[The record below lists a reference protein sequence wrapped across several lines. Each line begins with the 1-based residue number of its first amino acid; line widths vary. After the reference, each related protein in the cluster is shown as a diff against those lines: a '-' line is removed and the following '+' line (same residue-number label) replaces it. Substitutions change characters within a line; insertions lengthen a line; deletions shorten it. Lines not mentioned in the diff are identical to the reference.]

1 MNFVRN
7 FVSVIP
13 RVNFQRI
20 SIMDYST
27 LILNREKEINKN
39 NNQKNKLDKKEK
51 INKDKNNE
59 INEINE
65 IDKLDNEYLT
75 KKSIEHA
82 YNY

>member
-13 RVNFQRI
+13 RVNFQKT
-20 SIMDYST
+20 SIMEYST

-39 NNQKNKLDKKEK
+39 NNQKNKLNKQEK
-51 INKDKNNE
+51 INKDKDNK
-59 INEINE
+59 INE